1 MGVPRMLVFVVASR
15 MLFTTQAMEF
25 VKVVTYSDAA
35 CTAMKEEKFEE
46 ASGQCFSMGVNF
58 TQECTA
64 SAGMKRAFFSDG
76 SCNTETASYSIQTG
90 TCSKDGNEW
99 KKYHCPAVSARSMT
113 LTMYSDLAC
122 SARVLSYYDPLELC
136 VQKGPGKWEK
146 ATYENGNFTKREYS
160 AAGCGGAPMGFAKDP
175 MACGGTCVSMDGGNK
190 GSYKCTVENTAAS
203 GAPGARPV
211 LASLPA
217 SLLASVLAAV
227 AQM

>member
-35 CTAMKEEKFEE
+35 CTAMKKEKFEE
-46 ASGQCFSMGVNF
+46 ASGQCFSWAGTNF
-58 TQECTA
+58 TKECTA
-64 SAGMKRAFFSDG
+64 SAGMKMAFFSDS
-76 SCNTETASYSIQTG
+76 SCSTEKASYSTPTG

-99 KKYHCPAVSARSMT
+99 KKYHCPAVSARSAT
-113 LTMYSDLAC
+113 ITMYSDLAC
-122 SARVLSYYDPLELC
+122 SARLLSLYEPLELC
-136 VQKGPGKWEK
+136 VQDGPGKWKK
-146 ATYENGNFTKREYS
+146 ATYENGNFATREYS
-160 AAGCGGAPMGFAKDP
+160 AAGCGGAPMGSGKKP
-175 MACGGTCVSMDGGNK
+175 TACGGTCVVEK
-190 GSYKCTVENTAAS
+190 GSSYKCTVENEAAS
-203 GAPGARPV
+203 GARGARPV